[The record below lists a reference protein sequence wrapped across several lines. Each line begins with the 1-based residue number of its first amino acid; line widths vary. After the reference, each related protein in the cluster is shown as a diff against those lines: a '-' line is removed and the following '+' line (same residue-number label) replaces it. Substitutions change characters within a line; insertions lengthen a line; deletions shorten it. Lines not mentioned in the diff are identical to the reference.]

1 MQTPNGRQ
9 PSKPGSTPG
18 TLLTA
23 RRRRRRIC
31 CAEKENDV
39 ETEHAE
45 KTHPIAGY
53 ITAIVLAGLVFW
65 LMGALNTNEKAI
77 IGVPFL
83 LGWALVSL
91 YIFNRRSSSEDH

>member
-1 MQTPNGRQ
+1 M
-9 PSKPGSTPG
+9 
-18 TLLTA
+18 
-23 RRRRRRIC
+23 C

-53 ITAIVLAGLVFW
+53 ITAIVLAGLVFL
-65 LMGALNTNEKAI
+65 LMGALNTNGKAI
-77 IGVPFL
+77 VGVPFL
-83 LGWALVSL
+83 FGWAIISL

>member
-1 MQTPNGRQ
+1 M
-9 PSKPGSTPG
+9 
-18 TLLTA
+18 
-23 RRRRRRIC
+23 
-31 CAEKENDV
+31 

-53 ITAIVLAGLVFW
+53 ISAIVLAGLVFL

-83 LGWALVSL
+83 FGWAIISLV
-91 YIFNRRSSSEDH
+91 IFNRRGAGEDH

>member
-1 MQTPNGRQ
+1 M
-9 PSKPGSTPG
+9 
-18 TLLTA
+18 
-23 RRRRRRIC
+23 
-31 CAEKENDV
+31 

-91 YIFNRRSSSEDH
+91 YIFNRRSPSEDH

>member
-1 MQTPNGRQ
+1 
-9 PSKPGSTPG
+9 
-18 TLLTA
+18 
-23 RRRRRRIC
+23 
-31 CAEKENDV
+31 V

-53 ITAIVLAGLVFW
+53 ISAIVLALLVFW

-77 IGVPFL
+77 VGVPFL

-91 YIFNRRSSSEDH
+91 YIFNRRSSSEHD